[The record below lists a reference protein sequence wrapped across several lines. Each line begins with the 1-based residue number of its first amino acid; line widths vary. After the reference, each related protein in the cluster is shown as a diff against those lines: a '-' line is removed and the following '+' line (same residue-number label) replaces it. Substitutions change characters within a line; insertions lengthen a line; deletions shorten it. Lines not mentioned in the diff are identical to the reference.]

1 MNPETLNFL
10 KQMKDSM
17 QADLNNYEAL
27 MREKKKD
34 FLRVEMMLQ
43 QFDTDLDDM
52 EKQVI
57 DCVDIEE
64 E

>member
-57 DCVDIEE
+57 DCVNIEE